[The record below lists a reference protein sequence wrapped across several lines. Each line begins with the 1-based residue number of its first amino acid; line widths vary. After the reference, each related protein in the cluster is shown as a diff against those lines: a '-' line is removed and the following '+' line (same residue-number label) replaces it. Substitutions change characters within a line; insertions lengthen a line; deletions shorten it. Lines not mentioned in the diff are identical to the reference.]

1 MTTPGV
7 LVEST
12 AVTPVNA
19 AQPVLVRVTFSELQ
33 SVRSMMPL
41 PVVTVD
47 ELTEGLG
54 RQLWVE
60 NSLAPKGLASRR
72 MDTNP
77 FAAERS
83 DSFPLASPCFDRLAG
98 TK

>member
-54 RQLWVE
+54 RQLCVE

-72 MDTNP
+72 IDINP
-77 FAAERS
+77 WRTEGWDSAAFGS
-83 DSFPLASPCFDRLAG
+83 VGFDRLAG